1 MDLYLDDEADEAVD
15 PLDVVES
22 VFDSDE
28 RFSVE
33 RGDEGD
39 LHFAMTSSWSQAAGY
54 FSYREELPALLFTLG
69 FDLNAPRERQADAA
83 RLAALINEHLWLG
96 HFDVWSDDGS
106 IVFRHALP
114 MIGREEISTGEVQA
128 LLAAALDAADRF
140 HPAFQFLLQG
150 SCSPEDAAR
159 AAMFE
164 IAGEA

>member
-1 MDLYLDDEADEAVD
+1 MDLYLDDEAEEAAD
-15 PLDVVES
+15 PMDIVES
-22 VFDSDE
+22 VVDSDE

-33 RGDEGD
+33 RGEEGD
-39 LHFAMTSSWSQAAGY
+39 LHFALTSAWTRAAGY

-69 FDLNAPRERQADAA
+69 FDLRAPPERLGDAA

-96 HFDVWSDDGS
+96 HFDIWSDDGS

-114 MIGREEISTGEVQA
+114 MIGREEISPGEVQA

-140 HPAFQFLLQG
+140 HPAFQFLLHAG
-150 SCSPEDAAR
+150 ATPEDAAR

-164 IAGEA
+164 IVGEA